1 MALCARSA
9 FEVVK
14 GRKQGGSAVNRDPN
28 TPAEKPESRVE
39 ETGAWSAQVTKNTVC
54 IAISDI
60 DPAVL
65 RSRARRT
72 AMALCARS
80 AFEVVMGKKEGD
92 SAVNCDSYTP
102 AEKPES

>member
-39 ETGAWSAQVTKNTVC
+39 ETG
-54 IAISDI
+54 
-60 DPAVL
+60 
-65 RSRARRT
+65 
-72 AMALCARS
+72 
-80 AFEVVMGKKEGD
+80 G
-92 SAVNCDSYTP
+92 YTCR
-102 AEKPES
+102 